1 MRKKD
6 QVYFQDAV
14 SEILGDV
21 GDLVIRKQIDYGP
34 HAISRFGMNGI
45 VIRLSDKI
53 ERLINL
59 TQFKKEPEVE
69 ESIEDTLA
77 DIIGYA
83 VLGLVMQKYG
93 FPLPIK
99 QKKDDLTP

>member
-1 MRKKD
+1 MLKKD

-34 HAISRFGMNGI
+34 HSISRFGMNGI